1 MVVQEKLTYVHTHAK
16 LSLDV
21 TLAQIEKV
29 DLSKG
34 FQNALRRLI
43 VATRDHYK
51 ERVGAV
57 IPNDKSEP
65 VLESMV
71 AYLLKNGVPTGI
83 VEMCLYEQ
91 FSLPGLDNA
100 GQHASVVRNHAEKTL
115 EEMKSKRLAEAD
127 VLKEWHQTYHLYRVA
142 VNCLIGAIGSYKNER
157 YEEALDLFIVSYHV
171 NEKVLKK
178 NLLGEF
184 KGLRVLSLVKC
195 VAQSLVRVNEVIV
208 NQLKTGERLDEV
220 KIKLHELVCPAVN
233 IHQQCDVS
241 KNDALTRKIFESV
254 LETWCMLPGGS
265 EMSKEVQDFVS
276 DAFSVLFEAPP
287 MPKEKSF
294 KNRDHIDLSVDHQL
308 SKLYRQAMQEVQA
321 IVGQVDY

>member
-1 MVVQEKLTYVHTHAK
+1 MYIAAAKVPMLMDSEEEPEQGGSGVRRAPISTDDGMEQETAADTAISDLEGAYRCLPNDLAEFVREDNAEFVVEKRRWDEEQEARAKKQRAAEEQEMQMVGKDPGAEGRNGGNGDVMVVQEKLTYVHTHAK

-127 VLKEWHQTYHLYRVA
+127 VLKEWHQVCHLYKI
-142 VNCLIGAIGSYKNER
+142 L
-157 YEEALDLFIVSYHV
+157 HT
-171 NEKVLKK
+171 
-178 NLLGEF
+178 
-184 KGLRVLSLVKC
+184 
-195 VAQSLVRVNEVIV
+195 VI
-208 NQLKTGERLDEV
+208 
-220 KIKLHELVCPAVN
+220 HC
-233 IHQQCDVS
+233 
-241 KNDALTRKIFESV
+241 IF
-254 LETWCMLPGGS
+254 LP
-265 EMSKEVQDFVS
+265 
-276 DAFSVLFEAPP
+276 
-287 MPKEKSF
+287 
-294 KNRDHIDLSVDHQL
+294 DLSSVPRGSQL
-308 SKLYRQAMQEVQA
+308 LNRSNRIL
-321 IVGQVDY
+321 